1 MSVIE
6 FKTRKK
12 VDACVRSAMAS
23 LEQEDVAAADTPNS
37 RFQRLLQIFRT
48 LRPLFTFLLGFP
60 FIPQLWR
67 SGLGV
72 VVQLLES
79 LAKDGTNVTVQ
90 FKAGKDLEP
99 AA

>member
-1 MSVIE
+1 MIE

-12 VDACVRSAMAS
+12 VDACVRAALAS
-23 LEQEDVAAADTPNS
+23 LEQEDVAATDTPNS

-48 LRPLFTFLLGFP
+48 LRPLFAFLASFP
-60 FIPQLWR
+60 LIPTLWR
-67 SGLGV
+67 TGLGV

-79 LAKDGTNVTVQ
+79 LAKDGTNVTLQ
-90 FKAGKDLEP
+90 FKAGKDLDP